1 MARKLSNIR
10 RLTQKADK
18 LWSQCVRQ
26 RDGECVLCHN
36 KNSLQAHHW
45 ILTRNQSSKYR
56 FDLRNGV
63 TLCYG
68 CHIHGVHS
76 NPSVYLLDRLKTI
89 CIARKIASQE
99 DINDIIAKKN
109 ELCKRGVGEMENI
122 VTDLSADLEQGENNT
137 YGVGFSSPVLTDPTN
152 TGGEK

>member
-1 MARKLSNIR
+1 MAKKSNHKL
-10 RLTQKADK
+10 LTDKADK

-99 DINDIIAKKN
+99 DINEIIANKN
-109 ELCKRGVGEMENI
+109 EICKRGVGEMENI
-122 VTDLSADLEQGENNT
+122 VTALSAYLESGESKN
-137 YGVGFSSPVLTDPTN
+137 YGGGVSSPEFSPTAN
-152 TGGEK
+152 SEEEK